1 MDYSFD
7 FTLTENN
14 SEYISSY
21 LSMDK
26 IFEFEPNSSNTDKR
40 ENDDSLLFIKS
51 TGINKDRP
59 YFKTEMLK
67 QKRGKKRNK
76 ESKKAVHTSSNID
89 NIIVKVQ
96 TYFLNFMISFLNDCV
111 LALYKNRKYTF
122 LKLDR
127 AEKLKVSK
135 EQMNKIKNSSIKDL
149 LEEVKISKKYK
160 QYNEDTNKKNLDTL
174 IKEPWFQKIFD
185 MKILDLFVY
194 YYNNEQPLK
203 EITLFGKKV

>member
-160 QYNEDTNKKNLDTL
+160 QYNEDTNKKNLDAL

>member
-67 QKRGKKRNK
+67 QKRGKKK
-76 ESKKAVHTSSNID
+76 E
-89 NIIVKVQ
+89 
-96 TYFLNFMISFLNDCV
+96 
-111 LALYKNRKYTF
+111 
-122 LKLDR
+122 
-127 AEKLKVSK
+127 
-135 EQMNKIKNSSIKDL
+135 
-149 LEEVKISKKYK
+149 
-160 QYNEDTNKKNLDTL
+160 
-174 IKEPWFQKIFD
+174 
-185 MKILDLFVY
+185 
-194 YYNNEQPLK
+194 
-203 EITLFGKKV
+203 